1 MRFTVLIVL
10 LSLIAGCSSSP
21 DLSMSGQRKGGEAIS
36 SHSNTTVHP
45 LFTHPLPWPVT
56 GGTVVKEFGE
66 QTHAQLGTVT
76 ENPGIDIAVPHGTQV
91 RSVASGRI
99 SLIDAIPGFGNVVI
113 VEHDNRFTEA
123 FPGDS
128 SSVGAR
134 FSACSVFSA
143 NSAFTIACPP
153 KHRTNCTG
161 PLVKER
167 SEGGTTEPLRL
178 LDVRFLRHCRCE

>member
-99 SLIDAIPGFGNVVI
+99 SLIDDIPGFGNVVI
-113 VEHDNRFTEA
+113 VEHDNAA
-123 FPGDS
+123 FSVYGKLSVIHLKQGDT
-128 SSVGAR
+128 VQAEQ
-134 FSACSVFSA
+134 V
-143 NSAFTIACPP
+143 IADSGEGLHFEIWH
-153 KHRTNCTG
+153 KQQKQD
-161 PLVKER
+161 PL
-167 SEGGTTEPLRL
+167 PLL
-178 LDVRFLRHCRCE
+178 EVR